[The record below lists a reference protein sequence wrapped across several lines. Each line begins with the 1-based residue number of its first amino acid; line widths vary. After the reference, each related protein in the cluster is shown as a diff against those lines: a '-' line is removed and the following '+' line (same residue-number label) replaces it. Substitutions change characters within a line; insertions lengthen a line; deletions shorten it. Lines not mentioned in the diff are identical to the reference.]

1 MTTANKLTLFR
12 VLIIPI
18 MIAILYIEPLKTS
31 SGFFGLSWSGLWFAV
46 LFVIAGFTDLLDGF
60 VARRYNQITTFGKF
74 LDPIADKILVITALL
89 YLLTIMPLRVT
100 IWAVM
105 IIIVREFLVTGV
117 RLLAIE
123 RGVVISA
130 SPYGKLKTAST
141 MFALFVLLFNDF
153 GLTPWFGNIA
163 FYIAVI
169 LTVLSGI
176 DYLVKNRQMILVSI

>member
-1 MTTANKLTLFR
+1 MTTANKLTLIR
-12 VLIIPI
+12 VIIIPI
-18 MIAILYIEPLKTS
+18 MITLLYIEPLKTS
-31 SGFFGLSWSGLWFAV
+31 SGFFGLSWGGLWFAI

-60 VARRYNQITTFGKF
+60 VARKYNQITTFGKF

-105 IIIVREFLVTGV
+105 VIIVREFLVTGV
-117 RLLAIE
+117 RLLAVE

-153 GLTPWFGNIA
+153 GLNPWIGNVA
-163 FYIAVI
+163 FYVALI